1 MIAQQMTTKK
11 CKVRK
16 CPDLVLVAGEFG
28 YRCRLTGQVPRHM
41 PGCPQEAKN
50 NGA

>member
-1 MIAQQMTTKK
+1 MTAQQMTTRK

-41 PGCPQEAKN
+41 PGCPREAKN